1 MKKTGTFMLTCAAVA
16 LLSLQATAET
26 TIIRERTVE
35 VPVVESTTTT
45 TTTGAPVAVETTT
58 TTSSSKTFTETTVAP
73 TPLPPTTR
81 AIHFEDFDANR
92 NGILSLS
99 EVGDMLFGLYDTD
112 GNMVIDNNEYERPAV
127 LTVAPMEK
135 MTKITYDFDNDGIA
149 DKQEVTYEKFL
160 EYTQLSRF
168 DKNNNGLSPR
178 EFTDKH
184 FNIVDVDNSKVIEK
198 KEWEGVYNARIDAKN
213 RAEAN
218 LNK

>member
-16 LLSLQATAET
+16 LLGLQANAET
-26 TIIRERTVE
+26 TITRERIVE
-35 VPVVESTTTT
+35 VPVVETTTT
-45 TTTGAPVAVETTT
+45 TTTAPVVETTT

-73 TPLPPTTR
+73 TPLPATTR
-81 AIHFEDFDANR
+81 SIHFEDFDANH
-92 NGILSLS
+92 NGILSLA

-112 GNMVIDNNEYERPAV
+112 GNMVIDNNEFERPAV
-127 LTVAPMEK
+127 LTVSPMEK
-135 MTKITYDFDNDGIA
+135 MTKVTYDFDNDGIA

-168 DKNNNGLSPR
+168 DKNNNGLSAH

-198 KEWEGVYNARIDAKN
+198 KEWEGVYNASIDAKN
-213 RAEAN
+213 RAEAA